1 MWRLILHILTPIIL
15 LLQVTGSNNMQ
26 MGNNNLYLI
35 IEWFV
40 ATLEIFRLF
49 VFVLYK
55 IKTSKMWR
63 FILHNLTPIIG

>member
-1 MWRLILHILTPIIL
+1 MWRFILHILTPIKL
-15 LLQVTGSNNMQ
+15 LLLVTGSNNMQ